1 MASSSTTL
9 KSDLI
14 IPEVLADMIAGE
26 FQGNLAIARSDMVRV
41 AENLMASG
49 GDSVKIPRWSAIS
62 DADDL
67 TEDQALVAE
76 VLGTG
81 ADTADVVGA
90 GKLVEISD
98 QALLAAHG
106 DPMREIARQY
116 GILIARKIDAAL
128 VEEAETTTLSKT
140 VEAAIDADA
149 IIDAKAKFG
158 DAQTDLAGLILH
170 SEQYAALLKNDDF
183 KSSAVYGDL
192 NGALATGAVGTILG
206 MPVFVSDRV
215 TVTEGTPDSY
225 TALLVKRG
233 ALGLFYARTPQVEVQ
248 RNIEKFTTKVSVS
261 VFYAVC
267 LFQSA
272 PLGVVKLITQ

>member
-106 DPMREIARQY
+106 DPLREIARQY

-192 NGALATGAVGTILG
+192 NGALATGAVGSILG

>member
-192 NGALATGAVGTILG
+192 NGALATGAVGSILG

>member
-1 MASSSTTL
+1 MASSSTTM
-9 KSDLI
+9 KTDLI

-26 FQGNLAIARSDMVRV
+26 FQGNLAIARSDMVQV
-41 AENLMASG
+41 TQELMASG
-49 GDSVKIPRWSAIS
+49 GDSVRIPRWSAIS
-62 DADDL
+62 EASDL
-67 TEDQALVAE
+67 AEDQALVPE
-76 VLGTG
+76 VLGTS

-128 VEEAETTTLSKT
+128 VEEAETSTLSKT

-149 IIDAKAKFG
+149 IIDAKTKFG
-158 DAQTDLAGLILH
+158 DAQADIAGIILH
-170 SEQYAALLKNDDF
+170 SDQYGALLKNDDF
-183 KSSAVYGDL
+183 KTSAVYGDL

-215 TVTEGTPDSY
+215 TKTEGTPDTY

-233 ALGLFYARTPQVEVQ
+233 ALGLFYARTPRVEVQ

-261 VFYAVC
+261 AFYAVC
-267 LFQSA
+267 LFQST
-272 PLGVVKLITQ
+272 PPGVVKLITQ